1 MTDTAATVQRVAF
14 PVIGDAAGRDRAA
27 SADVRGHAAGYAAGL
42 RAAQAETDALR
53 ARLEA
58 EHAARLASM
67 HADTARRIAVLDAA
81 TNAMLSQVTPV
92 LDAAEQSVA
101 AAAVDLAEA
110 VVGYAIRASRQ
121 SDAASAGP
129 ADAHSLG
136 PLAPVPDRCGACGA
150 TGRPSAWGEARG
162 ASGAEATVMRALA
175 SLDRTVAVAIRLS
188 VDDAA
193 RVADLDLPVPV
204 VADPTLFDGDAVVD
218 LPDGLLD
225 ARITTALDR
234 ARTALGVA
242 S

>member
-42 RAAQAETDALR
+42 RAAQAETDAFR

-67 HADTARRIAVLDAA
+67 HADAARRVAVLDAA

-121 SDAASAGP
+121 S
-129 ADAHSLG
+129 ADSTDGLG
-136 PLAPVPDRCGACGA
+136 
-150 TGRPSAWGEARG
+150 ARG
-162 ASGAEATVMRALA
+162 ASGAEATVVRALA
-175 SLDRTVAVAIRLS
+175 SIDRTVAVAIRLS
-188 VDDAA
+188 VGDAA

-204 VADPTLFDGDAVVD
+204 VGDPTLSDGDAVVD

>member
-58 EHAARLASM
+58 EHAARLASV

-121 SDAASAGP
+121 S
-129 ADAHSLG
+129 ADTTDGLG

-150 TGRPSAWGEARG
+150 TGRPSAWGGARG
-162 ASGAEATVMRALA
+162 ASGAEATVVRALA
-175 SLDRTVAVAIRLS
+175 SIDRTVALAVRLS
-188 VDDAA
+188 VADAA
-193 RVADLDLPVPV
+193 RVTDLALPVPV
-204 VADPTLFDGDAVVD
+204 VADPMLSDGDAVVD

-225 ARITTALDR
+225 ARIATALDR

>member
-14 PVIGDAAGRDRAA
+14 PVIGDATGRDRAA

-67 HADTARRIAVLDAA
+67 HADTARRVAVLDAA

-121 SDAASAGP
+121 S
-129 ADAHSLG
+129 ADTTDGL
-136 PLAPVPDRCGACGA
+136 
-150 TGRPSAWGEARG
+150 EARG

-175 SLDRTVAVAIRLS
+175 SIDRTVALAVRLS
-188 VDDAA
+188 VADAA
-193 RVADLDLPVPV
+193 RVTDLALPVPV
-204 VADPTLFDGDAVVD
+204 VADPMLSDGDAVVD

-225 ARITTALDR
+225 ARIATALDR

>member
-121 SDAASAGP
+121 P
-129 ADAHSLG
+129 ADTTDGL
-136 PLAPVPDRCGACGA
+136 
-150 TGRPSAWGEARG
+150 EARG
-162 ASGAEATVMRALA
+162 ASGAEAIVVRALA
-175 SLDRTVAVAIRLS
+175 SIDRTVAVAIRLS
-188 VDDAA
+188 VGDAA

-204 VADPTLFDGDAVVD
+204 VADPTLSDGDAVVD

-225 ARITTALDR
+225 ARVTTALDR

>member
-1 MTDTAATVQRVAF
+1 MTDTATPTVQRVAF

-58 EHAARLASM
+58 EHTAQIASM
-67 HADTARRIAVLDAA
+67 RADTARRIAVLDAA

-92 LDAAEQSVA
+92 LDAAERSVA
-101 AAAVDLAEA
+101 AAAIDLAEA

-121 SDAASAGP
+121 TAAPTDG
-129 ADAHSLG
+129 L
-136 PLAPVPDRCGACGA
+136 
-150 TGRPSAWGEARG
+150 EARG
-162 ASGAEATVMRALA
+162 ASGAEATVERALA
-175 SLDRTVAVAIRLS
+175 TIDRTLATAIRLS
-188 VDDAA
+188 VADAA
-193 RVADLDLPVPV
+193 RVAGLDLPVPV
-204 VADPTLFDGDAVVD
+204 VADPSLRDGDAVVD
-218 LPDGLLD
+218 LPDGMLD
-225 ARITTALDR
+225 ARIDTALDR